1 MKAIILAA
9 GMGTRLGKYTQ
20 DLPKGMLNVMGKSL
34 IERQVETLRKSGLNN
49 IIIVKGYASSKINI
63 PGVKYYENKEYNT
76 TNMVA
81 TLMTAEEEMD
91 DEILVCYSD
100 IIYEARLIKEI
111 LNSKAEV
118 SVLADEDWSD
128 YWKARLDNWQ
138 SDIESL
144 KYDKENNIT
153 EIGKTNCSLSDMQ
166 ARYIGLIKF
175 SKEGIKKLKK
185 IYHKNKELYWDKDI
199 PWLNSKSFKKAYMT
213 CILQALVNDGAEVKV
228 VTVRRGWMEFDTVE
242 DYEKAM
248 QWAKDNTLKRFILL

>member
-1 MKAIILAA
+1 
-9 GMGTRLGKYTQ
+9 
-20 DLPKGMLNVMGKSL
+20 
-34 IERQVETLRKSGLNN
+34 
-49 IIIVKGYASSKINI
+49 
-63 PGVKYYENKEYNT
+63 
-76 TNMVA
+76 
-81 TLMTAEEEMD
+81 
-91 DEILVCYSD
+91 
-100 IIYEARLIKEI
+100 
-111 LNSKAEV
+111 
-118 SVLADEDWSD
+118 
-128 YWKARLDNWQ
+128 
-138 SDIESL
+138 
-144 KYDKENNIT
+144 
-153 EIGKTNCSLSDMQ
+153 MQ